1 VTDLDYKH
9 PDYDPV
15 FLERAIRLKRL
26 RSEKSLIDP
35 LKSFYRDHPAE
46 FIHDWGCTSDPRNA
60 EVGLPVVIPFLL
72 FDRQRE
78 YINWLMQRWGAR
90 EDGLVEK
97 SRDMGVS
104 WLSCAFGV
112 WMYLFRPATVVG
124 FGSRKE
130 EYVDKIGDPKSL
142 FSKIRQF
149 ISLLPY
155 EFRPV
160 GYEEGKHALYMRIIN
175 PENGSAIIGEAGA
188 NIGRGNRTSIY
199 FKDESAFY
207 EQPELVDA
215 ALSQTSNCK
224 IDVSTPNGNG
234 NPFYRKRHGGKIP
247 IFSFHWTQDPR
258 KGQVWYDKQREI
270 LDPVIL
276 AQEVDLDYNASV
288 ADTFID
294 GEKIA
299 RAQQVGPADV
309 FAAGQWIVAIDAAH
323 FGDDESVIH
332 ARKGRLSLP
341 QISIRGADGPT
352 LAGRVLDEC
361 YKLERTGDDVYAVV
375 IELDGPGVSCYDQ
388 LRRSQ
393 DFGKKVRGVHT
404 GARVSEGRVY
414 NLRSKMWLAAKEY
427 IDEGVPIDGKS
438 QIALPRDPE
447 FKSQLASIKYTYKD
461 GQLLMQSKKDYKSAF
476 GKSPDRADAFALT
489 FAVDVVIPKSKP
501 KVERE
506 VFAGNW
512 M

>member
-1 VTDLDYKH
+1 VDLDYKH
-9 PDYDPV
+9 PNYDPV
-15 FLERAIRLKRL
+15 FIERCNRLKRL
-26 RSEKSLIDP
+26 RGEKSLIDP
-35 LKSFYRDHPAE
+35 LKSYYRDHPAD

-78 YINWLMQRWGAR
+78 YIDWLLVRWRNR

-112 WMYLFRPATVVG
+112 WMWLFHPSTVVG

-142 FSKIRQF
+142 FAKIRQF
-149 ISLLPY
+149 VALLPT
-155 EFRPV
+155 EFRPA
-160 GYEEGKHALYMRIIN
+160 GYEEKSHALYMRIIN
-175 PENGSAIIGEAGA
+175 PENGSAIIGEAGS

-234 NPFYRKRHGGKIP
+234 NPFYRKRHAGKIP
-247 IFSFHWTQDPR
+247 VFSFHWTQDPR
-258 KGQVWYDKQREI
+258 KGQGWYDKQREI

-288 ADTFID
+288 ADAFVD
-294 GEKIA
+294 GDKVS
-299 RAQQVGPADV
+299 RAQQVGPGDV
-309 FAAGQWIVAIDAAH
+309 HGYGQWIVGIDAAH
-323 FGDDESVIH
+323 YGDDETVVH
-332 ARKGRLSLP
+332 FRKGRLNLP
-341 QISIRGADGPT
+341 QIHLRGVDGPT
-352 LAGRVLDEC
+352 LSAKIIDEC
-361 YKLERTGDDVYAVV
+361 YKLARSGDDIYALV

-393 DFGKKVRGVHT
+393 EFGRKVRGVHT
-404 GARVSEGRVY
+404 GARQAEGRAY
-414 NLRSKMWLAAKEY
+414 NLRAKMWLSAKEY
-427 IDEGVPIDGKS
+427 IDEGVPGEGRS
-438 QIALPRDPE
+438 QICLPRDPE
-447 FKSQLASIKYTYKD
+447 FKSQLASIRYTFKD
-461 GQLLMQSKKDYKSAF
+461 GQLLMQAKKDYKSAF

-489 FAVDVVIPKSKP
+489 FAVDVVIPKQKA
-501 KVERE
+501 RTRDD
-506 VFAGNW
+506 VFVGNW